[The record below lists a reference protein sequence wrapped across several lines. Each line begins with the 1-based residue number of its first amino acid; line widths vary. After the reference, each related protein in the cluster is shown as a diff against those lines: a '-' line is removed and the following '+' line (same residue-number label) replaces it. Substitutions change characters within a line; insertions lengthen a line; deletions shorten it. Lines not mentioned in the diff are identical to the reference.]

1 MSELMPQ
8 RRSGNDDDDDDEIEG
23 WEDEIVSDDE

>member
-1 MSELMPQ
+1 MSELMPSKK
-8 RRSGNDDDDDDEIEG
+8 SGNDDDDDEIEG

>member
-23 WEDEIVSDDE
+23 WENEIVSDDE